1 MQLQTLLA
9 AMQQQPQQ
17 PIHSNILEQIR
28 ALVPQASLVLG
39 YLLSPAHYHWTP
51 SGCCACINLCADCA
65 AKANSLNSTAS
76 ASSTTVHSTAGVN
89 HTSILSQ
96 RRGAPQDIPFCM
108 LGVHSMTTL
117 ECYTGEATV
126 HVSAQFS
133 SEART
138 DSREPSIH
146 GSTATTLNAS
156 CALLAAG
163 QNAHAPPF
171 CRPDPRA
178 QVVEY
183 CSIEYQGSILLLS
196 AGSVPAPAGEAVRP
210 KRRGQCPS
218 ATSQAI
224 LASAATFRRGPA
236 IASFAGVQYSL
247 RGHMCAMSLSSVVGR
262 AAMPYLAESSQQGA
276 VRPDDTHGE
285 VYMCGIAYLQSVR
298 RMARAAFGPD
308 SGLSEEVETAL
319 MELAD
324 EWITSTLTLGCGA
337 ARKRKSAV
345 LMPEHVAKSLEPLWC
360 VLGVPLICDCYRQLY
375 SGWKANMDTLPCTFR
390 ECKGY
395 GPWE

>member
-1 MQLQTLLA
+1 
-9 AMQQQPQQ
+9 MQQQPQQ

-171 CRPDPRA
+171 CRPDPLA

-183 CSIEYQGSILLLS
+183 CSVSARVRSCCSLQALYQRPQARQYVPS
-196 AGSVPAPAGEAVRP
+196 AGVNAPVQPVRP
-210 KRRGQCPS
+210 
-218 ATSQAI
+218 
-224 LASAATFRRGPA
+224 
-236 IASFAGVQYSL
+236 SL
-247 RGHMCAMSLSSVVGR
+247 
-262 AAMPYLAESSQQGA
+262 PPQ
-276 VRPDDTHGE
+276 P
-285 VYMCGIAYLQSVR
+285 
-298 RMARAAFGPD
+298 
-308 SGLSEEVETAL
+308 LSEEDRRLLPLQVC
-319 MELAD
+319 
-324 EWITSTLTLGCGA
+324 STL
-337 ARKRKSAV
+337 
-345 LMPEHVAKSLEPLWC
+345 
-360 VLGVPLICDCYRQLY
+360 
-375 SGWKANMDTLPCTFR
+375 
-390 ECKGY
+390 
-395 GPWE
+395 

>member
-28 ALVPQASLVLG
+28 ALVPQASLLLS
-39 YLLSPAHYHWTP
+39 YLLSHYHWTP
-51 SGCCACINLCADCA
+51 SGYCVCVNVCVDCA
-65 AKANSLNSTAS
+65 AKANGLNSTAS
-76 ASSTTVHSTAGVN
+76 ASSTTVHSTAGVD

-96 RRGAPQDIPFCM
+96 GRGAPQDILFCM
-108 LGVHSMTTL
+108 LGVHSQTSL
-117 ECYTGEATV
+117 KCYTGEAAV

-146 GSTATTLNAS
+146 GSTATTLDAS

-163 QNAHAPPF
+163 QNAHALPF
-171 CRPDPRA
+171 CRPDPLA

-183 CSIEYQGSILLLS
+183 CSVEYQGLILLLS

-247 RGHMCAMSLSSVVGR
+247 RGHMCAMSLSTVVGR
-262 AAMPYLAESSQQGA
+262 AAMPYLAGSSQQGA
-276 VRPDDTHGE
+276 VRSTDTHAEVHMYYCILAECEAHGE
-285 VYMCGIAYLQSVR
+285 SSFWSGQWIVR
-298 RMARAAFGPD
+298 GGRDGTD
-308 SGLSEEVETAL
+308 
-319 MELAD
+319 
-324 EWITSTLTLGCGA
+324 GA
-337 ARKRKSAV
+337 GR
-345 LMPEHVAKSLEPLWC
+345 
-360 VLGVPLICDCYRQLY
+360 
-375 SGWKANMDTLPCTFR
+375 
-390 ECKGY
+390 
-395 GPWE
+395 